1 MPLSINSQSIE
12 PLSAVS
18 VHNHTDSPNVAKTTL
33 VSTNSEISN
42 SVSCKSPVPSGSV
55 ISVQGE
61 SDASKCRV
69 STSDCMAIIDRKF
82 SSTGFSEETRQL
94 LSKSW
99 RKGTQKD
106 YRSKF
111 RQFNSWCVEHKTDT
125 YSASL
130 VNCAEFLTFLYEKG
144 LKYRTINGYRSMLS
158 SVLAPNG
165 NIPVGQHPHIIRLL
179 KGIFNERPP
188 LKRLVPEWDLLVIL
202 GCLKEKPFETL
213 KDASLKFLT
222 WKTCFLVAITTF
234 RRCSDLQALQLG
246 EGLVNVQKQGVT
258 FIRTGLSKSDRPSH
272 MGRNIF
278 VPHLEKD
285 KKLDPKRALTYYL
298 KATEQFRNQKGK
310 DIVKL
315 FLAINKP
322 HQPVSSITLSRWLI
336 SFIKYCY
343 KKLKKSHG
351 KITGHSTRSV
361 GLSWALF
368 KGASLQQVMENADWS
383 RETTFTRHYLK
394 PVNVDFFS

>member
-1 MPLSINSQSIE
+1 MSKSSCNGVVFEHISGKEVISDLGKANDRSFCHNREQESASVLLLDSSSGGLCNGCPVSCMAEHVCLCISPSPINSQSIE

-18 VHNHTDSPNVAKTTL
+18 VLNDTDSPNVAKTTL

-61 SDASKCRV
+61 NDASKCRV

-82 SSTGFSEETRQL
+82 SSTGFSEKTRQL

-99 RKGTQKD
+99 RKRTQKD

-111 RQFNSWCVEHKTDT
+111 RQFNSWCVEHKIDT

-144 LKYRTINGYRSMLS
+144 LKYRTMNGYRSMLS
-158 SVLAPNG
+158 SVLAPVG
-165 NIPVGQHPHIIRLL
+165 NIPVGQHCHIIRLL

-188 LKRLVPEWDLLVIL
+188 LKRLVLEWDLLVIL
-202 GCLKEKPFETL
+202 DCLKEKPFEPL

-246 EGLVNVQKQGVT
+246 EGLVNVYT
-258 FIRTGLSKSDRPSH
+258 NR
-272 MGRNIF
+272 F
-278 VPHLEKD
+278 VK
-285 KKLDPKRALTYYL
+285 
-298 KATEQFRNQKGK
+298 
-310 DIVKL
+310 V
-315 FLAINKP
+315 
-322 HQPVSSITLSRWLI
+322 
-336 SFIKYCY
+336 
-343 KKLKKSHG
+343 
-351 KITGHSTRSV
+351 
-361 GLSWALF
+361 
-368 KGASLQQVMENADWS
+368 
-383 RETTFTRHYLK
+383 
-394 PVNVDFFS
+394 